1 MTINKSQGQTLG
13 HVELYLTR
21 PIFTHGQ
28 LYVVVSRVKTRIGLK
43 ILIIDDFKKK
53 KKKNSTVNVVYLE
66 MFQKIFLKKC
76 VLYNLFDFL
85 ILPISFIIV

>member
-13 HVELYLTR
+13 HVGLYLTR

-28 LYVVVSRVKTRIGLK
+28 LYVAVSRVKTRIGLK

-53 KKKNSTVNVVYLE
+53 
-66 MFQKIFLKKC
+66 QKR
-76 VLYNLFDFL
+76 
-85 ILPISFIIV
+85 ILP